1 MSDFTITVVNPL
13 TGHAE
18 TLPLDPDTSIREVIG
33 FCEALLGVVG
43 SDIRLYKHG
52 EALPS
57 TATLRTAGVV
67 HGDLLAV
74 QQRPGDSTMTP
85 APRRSVPA
93 NVTTTNGGSSRGGGG
108 GLDFSNLLLGSTTT
122 AAAPPS
128 STAAATA
135 TAMPSTHSQ
144 PVYYPGM
151 SLDDA
156 MMHNPHPRAFVS
168 LLKSKDHLFKEL
180 RYHNPPLASK
190 MEKEPLNEAVEIWRE
205 ELVKGSISSALKN
218 TTEYHRKEDMTKR
231 LAKNTD
237 DREAKEYFAKIRRRK
252 NAEEQYV
259 QMMNEYPESM
269 GRVLMLYID
278 AKINGT
284 PVQAFCD
291 SGAQMTIMSKKL
303 AESCGLLEYLDE
315 RFAGTAAGVGTGK
328 ILGKVHLAQ
337 LEIGGT
343 FFPCSISIM
352 DSPAPGAQE
361 MPFLFG
367 LDMMKRHLC
376 QIDLQQGYLNFP
388 VVGVKVPFLHEKD
401 LDESQGGTRGF
412 DADKANLAIQEALMK
427 QFEGKGDKKDDMDES
442 S

>member
-13 TGHAE
+13 TGQAE
-18 TLPLDPDTSIREVIG
+18 TLPLDPDTAVQEVIG
-33 FCEALLGVVG
+33 FCQALLGVVG
-43 SDIRLYKHG
+43 DDVRLFKNG
-52 EALPS
+52 RALTN
-57 TATLRTAGVV
+57 TATLRSAGVV
-67 HGDLLAV
+67 NGDMLAAQKPV
-74 QQRPGDSTMTP
+74 AA
-85 APRRSVPA
+85 APRSAPA
-93 NVTTTNGGSSRGGGG
+93 ATTSSRGG
-108 GLDFSNLLLGSTTT
+108 GLDFSNLLGAQSA
-122 AAAPPS
+122 AAAP
-128 STAAATA
+128 AAARPTN
-135 TAMPSTHSQ
+135 SQ
-144 PVYYPGM
+144 PVYFPGM

-156 MMHNPHPRAFVS
+156 MMHNPHPQAFIS

-190 MEKEPLNEAVEIWRE
+190 IEKEPLTKAIEIWRE
-205 ELVKGSISSALKN
+205 ELVKGSISSALRN
-218 TTEYHRKEDMTKR
+218 TTEYHRREDMTKR
-231 LAKNTD
+231 LARNSD
-237 DREAKEYFAKIRRRK
+237 DKEAKEYFAKIQRKK

-259 QMMNEYPESM
+259 QMMNEYPEAM

-315 RFAGTAAGVGTGK
+315 RFSGTAAGVGTGK
-328 ILGKVHLAQ
+328 ILGKVHIAQ

-376 QIDLQQGYLNFP
+376 QIDLQQGCLNFP

-401 LDESQGGTRGF
+401 LSESQGGTQGF

-427 QFEGKGDKKDDMDES
+427 QFEGKDDKKDDMDES